1 MAAVR
6 DCVMVDIPRPSDR
19 YEIHLESSS
28 SWRAA
33 SSSIARWNWCRIGPD
48 AILVERGTGYASLT
62 LCFAAVASHKIG
74 QTDALVEINL
84 MHVPPRAAMVVEQRA
99 EPRMAH
105 RRRA

>member
-1 MAAVR
+1 
-6 DCVMVDIPRPSDR
+6 MVDIPRPSDR

-48 AILVERGTGYASLT
+48 ATLVERGTGYASLT
-62 LCFAAVASHKIG
+62 LCFAAVATHKTD
-74 QTDALVEINL
+74 QADALVEINL
-84 MHVPPRAAMVVEQRA
+84 MHVPPPEPLLMVQQA